1 MNRFDLVMQPVAQEV
16 VEQIAQ
22 EAAEQAAQ
30 QAVQQLIDLTPL
42 QAAAL
47 QIISFIPQLIIG
59 LVIFIFFWI
68 FSVLFRRVVKRYG
81 KVTRLDPAVLS
92 LLMQLVNLV
101 ILIIG
106 AITALGTIGL
116 DVTALVAGLGLT
128 SFALGFALQDI
139 LSNVLS
145 GVLLL
150 IYRPFRL
157 GHYIKVGDKEGHV
170 VGVDL
175 RYTTLRTDAQYI
187 LIPNQQLFREAIVV
201 LATQNNAPNLP
212 PRPLP

>member
-1 MNRFDLVMQPVAQEV
+1 MDPAVQ
-16 VEQIAQ
+16 
-22 EAAEQAAQ
+22 QAA
-30 QAVQQLIDLTPL
+30 QQLIDLTPV
-42 QAAAL
+42 QIAAL
-47 QIISFIPQLIIG
+47 QILNFVPQLIIG

-68 FSVLFRRVVKRYG
+68 LSIGFRRVVKRYG
-81 KVTRLDPAVLS
+81 RITRLDPAVLS
-92 LLMQLVNLV
+92 LLMQVINSI

-157 GHYIKVGDKEGHV
+157 GNFIKVGDKEGHV
-170 VGVDL
+170 VGIDL
-175 RYTTLRTDAQYI
+175 RYTTLRTDSQFI
-187 LIPNQQLFREAIVV
+187 LIPNQQLFKEAIIVAANPPAV
-201 LATQNNAPNLP
+201 AQQPGMPPLP
-212 PRPLP
+212 PQRR

>member
-1 MNRFDLVMQPVAQEV
+1 MPIDITPIQLAAD
-16 VEQIAQ
+16 QI
-22 EAAEQAAQ
+22 
-30 QAVQQLIDLTPL
+30 LR
-42 QAAAL
+42 
-47 QIISFIPQLIIG
+47 FIPQMIIG
-59 LVIFIFFWI
+59 LVIYIFFWV
-68 FSVLFRRVVKRYG
+68 FSIMFRRVVKRYG
-81 KVTRLDPAVLS
+81 RVTRLDPAVLS
-92 LLMQLVNLV
+92 LLMQVINAV

-157 GHYIKVGDKEGHV
+157 GNYIRVGEKEGHV
-170 VGVDL
+170 VGIDL
-175 RYTTLRTDAQYI
+175 RYTTLRNESHFI
-187 LIPNQQLFREAIVV
+187 LIPNQNLFKEAIIVAV
-201 LATQNNAPNLP
+201 AQPNQPPPP
-212 PRPLP
+212 PRAP

>member
-1 MNRFDLVMQPVAQEV
+1 MPIDITPIELA
-16 VEQIAQ
+16 
-22 EAAEQAAQ
+22 AAQ
-30 QAVQQLIDLTPL
+30 ILN
-42 QAAAL
+42 
-47 QIISFIPQLIIG
+47 FIPQLIIG
-59 LVIFIFFWI
+59 LVIYIFFWV
-68 FSVLFRRVVKRYG
+68 FSIMFRRVVKRYG
-81 KVTRLDPAVLS
+81 RITRLDPAVLN
-92 LLMQLVNLV
+92 LLMQVINAI

-157 GHYIKVGDKEGHV
+157 GNYIRVGDKEGHV
-170 VGVDL
+170 VGIDL
-175 RYTTLRTDAQYI
+175 RYTTLRNESNFI
-187 LIPNQQLFREAIVV
+187 LIPNQALFKEAIIV
-201 LATQNNAPNLP
+201 TSTPQSMPPPAPRLP
-212 PRPLP
+212 